1 MKILTCG
8 NSEGSGF
15 RNAWTGIKNVKG
27 ARPLNKFWNFIG
39 AIQMIS
45 CRVRLVTWTKPGYI
59 TMTRRQSNNVLSGG
73 VASYPTPPPKIP
85 NDNIHWKISRLD
97 SFGIKTTSSS
107 LIIFQRTK
115 LSTRS
120 ITHLYWCNWRTFW
133 RKKPPEG
140 HKAGLVLA
148 RQCPVS
154 PSTCNPEETG
164 LPGSPTLFS
173 GPNHVGLPPVPW
185 TEKNNRKFAFFVRPR
200 SHCCRGDLVW
210 R

>member
-1 MKILTCG
+1 MKILSCG

-115 LSTRS
+115 LSIRS
-120 ITHLYWCNWRTFW
+120 INHLCWCNWRTFR
-133 RKKPPEG
+133 RKKAAGRSPRLSCCSTTMSRLTG
-140 HKAGLVLA
+140 HLQP
-148 RQCPVS
+148 RR
-154 PSTCNPEETG
+154 NW
-164 LPGSPTLFS
+164 PTWITHPL
-173 GPNHVGLPPVPW
+173 LR
-185 TEKNNRKFAFFVRPR
+185 T
-200 SHCCRGDLVW
+200 
-210 R
+210 